1 MNNNE
6 ILNFNGSDIKIE
18 DILKKPTKIILLGL
32 YIKTHDLEKSTKRVC
47 GKIDAFDKKIDN
59 QWAKIG
65 KNKNAIGWVK
75 GVLSILSLIV
85 LYLLYNL
92 R

>member
-1 MNNNE
+1 MNNGD

-18 DILKKPTKIILLGL
+18 DIFKKPTKEILIGL
-32 YIKTHDLEKSTKRVC
+32 YIKTQDLEKSTERVC
-47 GKIDAFDKKIDN
+47 GKIDGINTKIDN

-65 KNKNAIGWVK
+65 KNQSAINWVK
-75 GVLSILSLIV
+75 GVISILSLIV